1 MTFFSP
7 KADEIVGV
15 NCEALVNSLQN
26 PSPREFPEQILA
38 VIGKTQIFQFH
49 YNKSSRQVPVDFV
62 LDDILDKPDEPKQIG
77 DIPSGKTKFILPP
90 IVKL

>member
-38 VIGKTQIFQFH
+38 VIGKHTF
-49 YNKSSRQVPVDFV
+49 SSFIITNLQDKRQLTSFWMSY
-62 LDDILDKPDEPKQIG
+62 LTNQTSQK
-77 DIPSGKTKFILPP
+77 
-90 IVKL
+90 KLEIYHQLKKNLYYLL